1 MRRSLLATASD
12 ERGAVIVIVA
22 IVAVVLF
29 GFVALAVDAARIY
42 AERSELQRTADAA
55 ALSGAQAAWQGP
67 DPSAVARRFIEENPT
82 PYHRSPTGA
91 DVVSC
96 SATGC
101 SVEIGVER
109 FELLFAGVLGVE
121 DTSLSASATAELK
134 AGTPGGDK
142 LIPWGIID
150 CLSPEGIAASCAS
163 LSGGQ
168 EIALSFGTAEQRGNL
183 VGVGLN
189 SEGSCPQPSGAFS
202 GAGYEE
208 FLSGRALACEIG
220 KGATLETL
228 AEPQDVLRARTAGAL
243 SSRMAR
249 CSSFDQTVSIDASGF
264 AHVRDLDD
272 PCLVAVPLVAD
283 PGPAEPGIA
292 QQVTV
297 SRLAL
302 LYLTGMQR
310 GTGENP
316 AAVYE
321 GVLLQ
326 GLLSA
331 KAGLGDAPCASGDG
345 VCVVK
350 LTQ

>member
-1 MRRSLLATASD
+1 MRRLRAASD
-12 ERGAVIVIVA
+12 ERGAVVVIVA

-82 PYHRSPTGA
+82 PYHHSPTGA

-96 SATGC
+96 SGAGC
-101 SVEIGVER
+101 SVEIGVEH
-109 FELLFAGVLGVE
+109 FELLFAGVLGFG

-150 CLSPEGIAASCAS
+150 CLSPEGGPASCAS

-183 VGVGLN
+183 VGVGLPA
-189 SEGSCPQPSGAFS
+189 EGSCPQPSGAFS
-202 GAGYEE
+202 GTGYEE
-208 FLSGRALACEIG
+208 FLSGRGLACEIG
-220 KGATLETL
+220 KGASLTTL
-228 AEPQDVLRARTAGAL
+228 AEPAEVLQARTAGAL
-243 SSRMAR
+243 SSRLAG

-264 AHVRDLDD
+264 AHVRHLDD
-272 PCLVAVPLVAD
+272 PCLVAVPIVAD
-283 PGPAEPGIA
+283 PGAAEPGVS

-297 SRLAL
+297 TRLAL
-302 LYLTGMQR
+302 LYFTRTQPA
-310 GTGENP
+310 GTVDGP

-326 GLLSA
+326 GLFSA
-331 KAGLGDAPCASGDG
+331 KAGMDEAPCESGDG

-350 LTQ
+350 LTE

>member
-1 MRRSLLATASD
+1 MRRLTAASD
-12 ERGAVIVIVA
+12 ERGAVVVIVA

-67 DPSAVARRFIEENPT
+67 DASAVARRFIEENPT
-82 PYHRSPTGA
+82 PYHHSSNGA

-96 SATGC
+96 SEAGC

-109 FELLFAGVLGVE
+109 FELLFAGVLGFE
-121 DTSLSASATAELK
+121 DTSLSASATAELR

-150 CLSPEGIAASCAS
+150 CLSPEGGPASCAS

-183 VGVGLN
+183 VGVGLLA
-189 SEGSCPQPSGAFS
+189 EGSCPEPSGAFS
-202 GAGYEE
+202 GTGYEE
-208 FLSGRALACEIG
+208 FLSGRGLACEIG
-220 KGATLETL
+220 KGASLTTL
-228 AEPQDVLRARTAGAL
+228 AEPAEVLQARTAGAL
-243 SSRMAR
+243 SSRLAG

-272 PCLVAVPLVAD
+272 PCLVAVPIVAD
-283 PGPAEPGIA
+283 PGAAEPGVA

-297 SRLAL
+297 TRLAL
-302 LYLTGMQR
+302 LYVTGTQSA
-310 GTGENP
+310 GTVDGP

-326 GLLSA
+326 GLFSA
-331 KAGLGDAPCASGDG
+331 RAGMDEAPCASGDG

-350 LTQ
+350 LTE

>member
-1 MRRSLLATASD
+1 VRRLTAASD
-12 ERGAVIVIVA
+12 ERGAVVVIVA

-82 PYHRSPTGA
+82 PYHHSPTGA

-96 SATGC
+96 SGAGC

-109 FELLFAGVLGVE
+109 FELLFAGVLGFG

-150 CLSPEGIAASCAS
+150 CLSPEGGPASCAS

-183 VGVGLN
+183 VGVGLHA
-189 SEGSCPQPSGAFS
+189 EGSCPEPSGAFS
-202 GAGYEE
+202 GTGYEE
-208 FLSGRALACEIG
+208 FLSGSGLACEIG
-220 KGATLETL
+220 KGASLTTLTEP
-228 AEPQDVLRARTAGAL
+228 AEVLQARTAGAL
-243 SSRMAR
+243 GSRLAG
-249 CSSFDQTVSIDASGF
+249 CSGFDQAVSIDASGF

-272 PCLVAVPLVAD
+272 PCLVAVPIVAD
-283 PGPAEPGIA
+283 PGAAEPGVA

-302 LYLTGMQR
+302 LYLTGTQPA
-310 GTGENP
+310 GTVFGP

-326 GLLSA
+326 GLFSA
-331 KAGLGDAPCASGDG
+331 KAGMDEAPCESGDG

-350 LTQ
+350 LTE

>member
-1 MRRSLLATASD
+1 MRRLRVASD
-12 ERGAVIVIVA
+12 ERGAVVVIVA
-22 IVAVVLF
+22 ILAVVLF

-82 PYHRSPTGA
+82 PYHHSPTGA

-96 SATGC
+96 SGAGC

-109 FELLFAGVLGVE
+109 FELLFAGVLGFG
-121 DTSLSASATAELK
+121 DTSLSAMATAELK

-150 CLSPEGIAASCAS
+150 CLSPEGGPASCAS

-168 EIALSFGTAEQRGNL
+168 EIALSFGTDEQRGNL
-183 VGVGLN
+183 VGVGLPA
-189 SEGSCPQPSGAFS
+189 EGSCPEPSGPFS

-208 FLSGRALACEIG
+208 FLSGRGLACEIG
-220 KGATLETL
+220 KGATLTTL
-228 AEPQDVLRARTAGAL
+228 AEPPEVLQTRTAGAL
-243 SSRMAR
+243 SSRLAG
-249 CSSFDQTVSIDASGF
+249 CSGFDQTVSIDASGF
-264 AHVRDLDD
+264 AHVKDLDD

-283 PGPAEPGIA
+283 PGAAEPGVA

-297 SRLAL
+297 TRLAL
-302 LYLTGMQR
+302 LYLTGTQ
-310 GTGENP
+310 P
-316 AAVYE
+316 AGAVDGPAVVYE

-326 GLLSA
+326 GLFSA
-331 KAGLGDAPCASGDG
+331 KAGMDEASCEGGDG

-350 LTQ
+350 LTE